1 MEGFMINKLESSS
14 LNGVHQRTRRTGA
27 QFRKDGVVLEGLG
40 TVLSSEGLS
49 LEDSNFFLHPKLV
62 IKRKRI
68 LPSLLPSSK
77 FTIFLTPTSYSF
89 FQTYE
94 TFFSHH
100 YKYPLFSEGYCSFV
114 EDLIQ
119 KTNFNSQI
127 WTWKANRRKTHTAA
141 GRKRWIVLK
150 LQSCANYEIFLAKN
164 NVEESQNL
172 Y

>member
-14 LNGVHQRTRRTGA
+14 LTYTSERGELALNFVRMEWFLRDWEQY
-27 QFRKDGVVLEGLG
+27 FRGKVSFWGF
-40 TVLSSEGLS
+40 
-49 LEDSNFFLHPKLV
+49 NFFFFIQLHIV
-62 IKRKRI
+62 SFR
-68 LPSLLPSSK
+68 
-77 FTIFLTPTSYSF
+77 LTRL
-89 FQTYE
+89 
-94 TFFSHH
+94 FFSHH
-100 YKYPLFSEGYCSFV
+100 YKYPLFSEGCCSFV

-150 LQSCANYEIFLAKN
+150 LQSCANHENFSAKN